1 MTQPSQPAPAD
12 LRRARAAGSR
22 EVYRQ
27 RARAEGRAQA
37 ERELTRDKRATPEG
51 IKQASRKAGE
61 SPVLPI
67 LMILVGGWFMWFGVH
82 YWRDKSTIWPTDPV
96 KDVLQGKNPPVAD
109 RAPAVALEI
118 GAAAQA
124 GAQSTAGGLGTG
136 ALASGSMIAKDAE
149 QYIGRKYV
157 WGGASPVTG
166 WDCSGFVNY
175 VLCHDL
181 KLNIPGFK
189 GGSFDGSQHGGNV
202 AAWLAWAGVTHH
214 AFGFLSTIP
223 TDQLPGGTAGAPNA
237 QPGDLV
243 CWGPN
248 EHMGIAVSASKMV
261 SAENPRD
268 GTQES
273 DIVGFFNTLP
283 ILLRLKEVSELAGSG
298 AGGTPTQN
306 QNTAALLAQPYGWS
320 PTQDPVQWNALVQ
333 LWQGESSWDTT
344 AKNPTSGA
352 YGIPQALPGSKM
364 ATVAPDWMTNPATQI
379 RWGLAYIEATYG
391 SPQQALAKWESRSP
405 HWY

>member
-1 MTQPSQPAPAD
+1 MTQPAGKTD

-22 EVYRQ
+22 EVYRE

-37 ERELTRDKRATPEG
+37 ERELTRDKLATPEG
-51 IKQASRKAGE
+51 LKRASRNVGD

-67 LMILVGGWFMWFGVH
+67 VMILIGGWLMWFGVH
-82 YWRDKSTIWPTDPV
+82 YWRDKTTIWPTDPV
-96 KDVLQGKNPPVAD
+96 KDVLQGKNPPAPD
-109 RAPAVALEI
+109 RAPAVVLEI

-124 GAQSTAGGLGTG
+124 GAESTSGGFGTG
-136 ALASGSMIAKDAE
+136 ALASGSMIAKAAE
-149 QYIGRKYV
+149 QYIGRKYL

-166 WDCSGFVNY
+166 WDCSGLVNY

-189 GGSFDGSQHGGNV
+189 GGTFDGSQHGGNV
-202 AAWLAWAGVTHH
+202 AAWLAWTGVTHH
-214 AFGFLSTIP
+214 VFGLDVSS
-223 TDQLPGGTAGAPNA
+223 GAPPGHPPGTTLQANA

-248 EHMGIAVSASKMV
+248 EHMGIAVSASRMV
-261 SAENPRD
+261 SAENPKD

-273 DIVGFFNTLP
+273 SIIGFFNTLP
-283 ILLRLKEVSELAGSG
+283 ILLRLKEVSILAGSG
-298 AGGTPTQN
+298 AGGTPGQN
-306 QNTAALLAQPYGWS
+306 QNTAALLAQPYGWA
-320 PTQDPVQWNALVQ
+320 PTQDPAQWNALVQ

-344 AKNPTSGA
+344 ARNPTSGA

-364 ATVAPDWMTNPATQI
+364 ASVAADWRTNPATQI
-379 RWGLAYIEATYG
+379 RWGLAYIQATYG
-391 SPQQALAKWESRSP
+391 SPQQALARWESRSP

>member
-1 MTQPSQPAPAD
+1 MSQPTGERFTAQE
-12 LRRARAAGSR
+12 RAAGSR
-22 EVYRQ
+22 EVYRE

-37 ERELTRDKRATPEG
+37 QRELSRDKLATPEG
-51 IKQASRKAGE
+51 LKQASRRAGD

-67 LMILVGGWFMWFGVH
+67 LMILIGGWFMWFGVH
-82 YWRDKSTIWPTDPV
+82 YWRDKSTIWPSDPI
-96 KDVLQGKNPPVAD
+96 KDVLQGKNPPAPD

-124 GAQSTAGGLGTG
+124 GAESTAGGGLGTG
-136 ALASGSMIAKDAE
+136 GLASGSMIAKDAE

-157 WGGASPVTG
+157 WGGGSPVTG

-189 GGSFDGSQHGGNV
+189 GGTFDGSQHGPNV
-202 AAWLAWAGVTHH
+202 AAWLAWSGVTHH
-214 AFGFLSTIP
+214 AFGFLNVIP
-223 TDQLPGGTAGAPNA
+223 NNQLPGGTAGAPNA

-261 SAENPRD
+261 SAENPTD
-268 GTQES
+268 GTKES

-283 ILLRLKEVSELAGSG
+283 VLLRLKEVSILAGSG
-298 AGGTPTQN
+298 AGGSPNQN
-306 QNTAALLAQPYGWS
+306 QNTAALLSQPYGWS
-320 PTQDPVQWNALVQ
+320 PTQDPAQWNALVQ
-333 LWQGESSWDTT
+333 LWQRESSWDIT
-344 AKNPTSGA
+344 ARNPSSGA

-364 ATVAPDWMTNPATQI
+364 GTIAPDWRTNPATQI
-379 RWGLAYIEATYG
+379 RWGLAYIQATYG
-391 SPQQALAKWESRSP
+391 SPEQALAKWESRSP